1 MSLFR
6 SIPSAGEFG
15 PLFRLLDD
23 YDLHRSGQGASS
35 STTAAARSF
44 APRFDVRETAEGYHL
59 DGELPGI
66 AQKDVDIEFSD
77 PQTLVIKGRTEREY
91 HNFDESEEGQ
101 QGQQGQQETATQ
113 ENKDTE
119 KATESTEVSKTGDK
133 QVGKNHKNK
142 PHFWVS
148 ERSIGE
154 FHRTFSFPTRV
165 DQDSVKASLK
175 NGILS
180 IFVPKAAKPTSK
192 KITIE

>member
-6 SIPSAGEFG
+6 TIPTGGDFA

-23 YDLHRSGQGASS
+23 YDVHRSGKSACAS
-35 STTAAARSF
+35 TARSF

-66 AQKDVDIEFSD
+66 AQKDIDIEFSD
-77 PQTLVIKGRTEREY
+77 PQTLVIKGRTERDY
-91 HNFDESEEGQ
+91 HTTDRDEAQVPTPAPSEGS
-101 QGQQGQQETATQ
+101 
-113 ENKDTE
+113 
-119 KATESTEVSKTGDK
+119 ESTKTEGSPDSKPDEK
-133 QVGKNHKNK
+133 QPNK
-142 PHFWVS
+142 RKAKHHYWVS
-148 ERSIGE
+148 ERSVGE

-165 DQDSVKASLK
+165 DQDGVKASLK

-180 IFVPKAAKPTSK
+180 LLVPKAAAPVAK

>member
-6 SIPSAGEFG
+6 TFPATGDFT

-23 YDLHRSGQGASS
+23 YDLHRSSQGAPAS
-35 STTAAARSF
+35 ARTF
-44 APRFDVRETAEGYHL
+44 APRFDVRETSDGYHL

-77 PQTLVIKGRTEREY
+77 PQTLVIKGRIEREY
-91 HNFDESEEGQ
+91 HSDNNDEAKPSTPVAENNKEG
-101 QGQQGQQETATQ
+101 ESSAVTQ
-113 ENKDTE
+113 P
-119 KATESTEVSKTGDK
+119 GDK
-133 QVGKNHKNK
+133 QVSKNK
-142 PHFWVS
+142 PKTKHHYWHS

-165 DQDSVKASLK
+165 NQDNVKASLK
-175 NGILS
+175 NGVLS
-180 IFVPKAAKPTSK
+180 LFVPKAAAPVAK

>member
-6 SIPSAGEFG
+6 TFPTTGDFT

-23 YDLHRSGQGASS
+23 YDLHRSGQGSTSS
-35 STTAAARSF
+35 ARAF
-44 APRFDVRETAEGYHL
+44 APRFDVRETSEGYHL

-66 AQKDVDIEFSD
+66 AQKDIDIEFSD
-77 PQTLVIKGRTEREY
+77 PQTLVIKGRIEREY
-91 HNFDESEEGQ
+91 HSDNNESQ
-101 QGQQGQQETATQ
+101 SSTPTAEKDNRGESSAVTQ
-113 ENKDTE
+113 
-119 KATESTEVSKTGDK
+119 SGDK
-133 QVGKNHKNK
+133 QVSKNK
-142 PHFWVS
+142 PKTKHHYWHS

-165 DQDSVKASLK
+165 SQDDVKASLK

-180 IFVPKAAKPTSK
+180 LFVPKAAAPVAK